1 MNQESKDAETL
12 EEPLLE
18 EQFSDDEDSETTK
31 EEEAPYDI
39 PAKDRKL
46 VTHPYDFIVRS
57 LDDQIKDGTL
67 ILADKYQRR
76 QVWKNVTC
84 SRLIESLLINVPIP
98 VCYFAELDTGQY
110 SVIDGQQRLSA
121 IHRYLNNEYPLSGL
135 KVKHELNRQRFY
147 QLSQED
153 KRLILSRTIRC
164 IVILMESHPDI
175 RFDVFERLN
184 TSSSQ
189 LSTQEIRNCIYCGEL
204 NDLIRR
210 LSEHPD
216 FLLVRDVKEPD
227 LRMKD
232 NEMILRF
239 FAFYEELPQYCGN
252 LKKFLDG
259 YQKAGMEKDIKDI
272 NKLESLFIKV
282 INDVKMVFG
291 KNAFRKYDSQR
302 HTWERSVNRAIYD
315 SIMIC
320 FANANSEEIISK
332 REIIIDGLR
341 DLCESNQAFIAATAS
356 ATKDRVNVKNRI
368 VQFRKMMVD
377 GGIKV
382 NDIEFWKET

>member
-1 MNQESKDAETL
+1 MNNASQNGDASKNPF
-12 EEPLLE
+12 EEE
-18 EQFSDDEDSETTK
+18 EFSDEEDKETT
-31 EEEAPYDI
+31 EEEDAPYDI

-84 SRLIESLLINVPIP
+84 SRLIESLLMNVPIP
-98 VCYFAELDTGQY
+98 VCYFAELETGQY

-135 KVKHELNRQRFY
+135 KVKHELINKRFH

-164 IVILMESHPDI
+164 IVILRESHPDI

-189 LSTQEIRNCIYCGEL
+189 LSTQELRNCIYRGEL

-210 LSEHPD
+210 LSENHT
-216 FLLVRDVKEPD
+216 FLYIRDVKEPD

-239 FAFYEELPQYCGN
+239 FAFYEKLPTYRGN
-252 LKKFLDG
+252 LKKFLDD
-259 YQKAGMEKDIKDI
+259 YQRSGMKMDSNHIKDI
-272 NKLESLFIKV
+272 EKLFLRV
-282 INDVKMVFG
+282 INDVKIVFG
-291 KNAFRKYDSQR
+291 KNAFRKYDSQNES
-302 HTWERSVNRAIYD
+302 WEGSVNRAIYD
-315 SIMIC
+315 SVMIC
-320 FANANSEEIISK
+320 FANAESAEIIAK
-332 REIIIDGLR
+332 KDRIIEGLKG
-341 DLCESNQAFIAATAS
+341 LCESNIEFQTATAS
-356 ATKDRVNVKNRI
+356 ATKDRAKVKSRI
-368 VQFRKMMVD
+368 VQFRNMMI
-377 GGIKV
+377 GSGITV
-382 NDIEFWKET
+382 NNIEFWDEI

>member
-1 MNQESKDAETL
+1 MNNASQNGDASKNPF
-12 EEPLLE
+12 EEE
-18 EQFSDDEDSETTK
+18 KFSDEEDKETT
-31 EEEAPYDI
+31 EEEDAPYDI

-84 SRLIESLLINVPIP
+84 SRLIESLLMNVPIP
-98 VCYFAELDTGQY
+98 VCYFAELETGQY

-135 KVKHELNRQRFY
+135 KVKHELINKRFH

-164 IVILMESHPDI
+164 IVILRESHPDI

-189 LSTQEIRNCIYCGEL
+189 LSTQELRNCIYRGEL

-210 LSEHPD
+210 LSEDHT
-216 FLLVRDVKEPD
+216 FLYIRDVKEPD

-239 FAFYEELPQYCGN
+239 FAFYEKLPTYRGH
-252 LKKFLDG
+252 LKKFLDD
-259 YQKAGMEKDIKDI
+259 YQRSGMKMDSSHIKD
-272 NKLESLFIKV
+272 LETLFLRV
-282 INDVKMVFG
+282 INDVKLVFG
-291 KNAFRKYDSQR
+291 KNAFRKYDSQNES
-302 HTWERSVNRAIYD
+302 WEGSVNRAIYD
-315 SIMIC
+315 SVMIC
-320 FANANSEEIISK
+320 FANAESAEIIAK
-332 REIIIDGLR
+332 KDRIIDGLKG
-341 DLCESNQAFIAATAS
+341 LCESNIEFQTATAS
-356 ATKDRVNVKNRI
+356 ATKDRAKVKSRI
-368 VQFRKMMVD
+368 VQFRNMMI
-377 GGIKV
+377 GSGITV
-382 NDIEFWKET
+382 NNIEFWDEI